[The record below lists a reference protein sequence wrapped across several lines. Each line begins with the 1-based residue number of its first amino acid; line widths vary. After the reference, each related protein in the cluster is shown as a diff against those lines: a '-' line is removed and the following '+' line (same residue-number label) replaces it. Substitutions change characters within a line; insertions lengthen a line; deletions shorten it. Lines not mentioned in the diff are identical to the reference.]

1 MGNAS
6 NKEID
11 WNSKYLDY
19 KSKLSSKS
27 SSDHNFDQQ
36 DFVIPKIVIN
46 DEEDSE
52 FKENDMDWT
61 PAAKFIQDY
70 NYKLLKENYTNNQEF
85 LIANLL
91 FHSFRFFPEINI
103 VPRDIQKFEE
113 NRKYELDKKLRDI
126 NQHVIISD
134 AYVSVLN
141 QYIGFRSEP
150 DSELESLS
158 SIKYNVVLNDID
170 ARKVG
175 TVYDNFPTNIDGD
188 NDNLTRVLV
197 YHGRKKNIGYCN
209 IISTTIFKDRSDS
222 VQTVQSEANSE
233 DNLKI
238 HVDLDTAANNIG
250 FKKCFRQHRSH
261 SIQDPDKIDDK
272 LDGEWLLSPKKS
284 RLAYKS
290 ESLRATVSSNAHETI
305 SFIENYGII
314 YSTQIIKGSF
324 RKFESFTPVINVPYG
339 LQKELQP
346 WLRKEHT
353 LSTKTGHTYEWPSQ
367 RDKDYTVTMN
377 FNLTPFPRN
386 KRDDLEWQIETTEL
400 FEVLFKTL
408 SRNQIRAYLFGISI
422 FKNFQ
427 TTLKPL
433 NENHF
438 KHILFDLVEKN
449 PAGPV
454 WFDENLGKTVYHI
467 FQILQS
473 YLKKSFFPH
482 YLLPNWN
489 LIGHFSSSV
498 IHSIYSTVNKITED
512 YLGTILQVLP
522 KLEYLS
528 SNAHFPKINMQHIE
542 SILKGTQPYDKHS
555 FTQFLYELMIH
566 FLKMATAS
574 YRLKDSDLYFS
585 YIFSIENLI
594 RLTEEQD
601 LDINMPELNSIIVNL
616 ETLKLK
622 SRRTSHYHFWH
633 HNLSSDNSL
642 LAH

>member
-1 MGNAS
+1 MPVTRKLTGIQN
-6 NKEID
+6 I
-11 WNSKYLDY
+11 WDY

-222 VQTVQSEANSE
+222 VQTVQ
-233 DNLKI
+233 I
-238 HVDLDTAANNIG
+238 HKLS
-250 FKKCFRQHRSH
+250 R
-261 SIQDPDKIDDK
+261 DPS
-272 LDGEWLLSPKKS
+272 G
-284 RLAYKS
+284 
-290 ESLRATVSSNAHETI
+290 SLNPLHQSSMFHMV
-305 SFIENYGII
+305 
-314 YSTQIIKGSF
+314 F
-324 RKFESFTPVINVPYG
+324 RKNFNPGSERNIPY
-339 LQKELQP
+339 
-346 WLRKEHT
+346 H
-353 LSTKTGHTYEWPSQ
+353 TKTGHTYEWPSQ

-542 SILKGTQPYDKHS
+542 SILK
-555 FTQFLYELMIH
+555 
-566 FLKMATAS
+566 
-574 YRLKDSDLYFS
+574 
-585 YIFSIENLI
+585 ENLI

-601 LDINMPELNSIIVNL
+601 LDISMPELNSIIVNL